1 MTLVPNRLQ
10 QSSGNNSYFL
20 NELSIA
26 LTFYKLGLFFLNG
39 YLISLIEVILQ
50 HNLSPPITIITYYG
64 SVPDISKEIREGW
77 LSGY

>member
-26 LTFYKLGLFFLNG
+26 LTFYKLGLFFFEWISYLSHRG
-39 YLISLIEVILQ
+39 YFA
-50 HNLSPPITIITYYG
+50 T
-64 SVPDISKEIREGW
+64 
-77 LSGY
+77 

>member
-39 YLISLIEVILQ
+39 YLISLVEVVLE
-50 HNLSPPITIITYYG
+50 HNLSSPVNYG
-64 SVPDISKEIREGW
+64 SVPDISKENKRGVA
-77 LSGY
+77 LGLLR